1 MHCLSPTPTH
11 CRYGQPISAIY
22 PARSP
27 TAENRSA
34 GEQAGFQLAAVV
46 CTLAISITSG
56 LLVGFLVNIMR
67 GSVDAGPLNY
77 FHDADY
83 WEGVP
88 DLEGA
93 NGYMG
98 VGKQDEEAAEL
109 DVLAPPVIGTPA
121 AGTASA
127 AGVEE
132 VALSEEVAEEVAEA
146 APAMEI
152 KAE

>member
-1 MHCLSPTPTH
+1 
-11 CRYGQPISAIY
+11 
-22 PARSP
+22 
-27 TAENRSA
+27 
-34 GEQAGFQLAAVV
+34 LAAVV

-98 VGKQDEEAAEL
+98 VGKKDEEAAEL

-132 VALSEEVAEEVAEA
+132 VALSEEVAEA